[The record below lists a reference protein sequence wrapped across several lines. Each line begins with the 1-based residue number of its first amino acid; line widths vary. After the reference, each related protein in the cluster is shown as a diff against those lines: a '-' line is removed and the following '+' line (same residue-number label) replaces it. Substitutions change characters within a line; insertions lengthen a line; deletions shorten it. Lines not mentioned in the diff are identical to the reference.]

1 MVSIKFEPGDRVRVI
16 KGDEEDLPVGFET
29 TVTATSVE
37 EYSVEASTQF
47 LDLID
52 AGGDPRCRPAYEFE
66 LVEQP
71 FKAATEQVGVGQYRP
86 QATSAAQWREA
97 VELAPTTIERAYEVA
112 SSALNIGKVAE
123 QGMSYGGRDVLI
135 EAHNALVD
143 RVAVLEA
150 QLRSPAKHE
159 QPPVDRATEIT
170 REAVAIWHE
179 THHLSG
185 GAEPDNELASLAR
198 RGELD
203 QRKDFTRVRQYL
215 ASVLAEQSDG

>member
-1 MVSIKFEPGDRVRVI
+1 MVSIKFEPGDRVRVV

-37 EYSVEASTQF
+37 EYGVKAGTQF
-47 LDLID
+47 LDLLD
-52 AGGDPRCRPAYEFE
+52 AAGDPRCRPAHEFE
-66 LVEQP
+66 LVP
-71 FKAATEQVGVGQYRP
+71 RSVIDA
-86 QATSAAQWREA
+86 REHEA
-97 VELAPTTIERAYEVA
+97 RTLVEWAYDLAGTPRTFGKLAELGMAYGTNTIR
-112 SSALNIGKVAE
+112 
-123 QGMSYGGRDVLI
+123 

-179 THHLSG
+179 TLHLSG
-185 GAEPDNELASLAR
+185 EAEPDNELASLAR

-203 QRKDFTRVRQYL
+203 DRKDFIRVRQYL
-215 ASVLAEQSDG
+215 ASLLAEQSNG